1 MTAQSHPPVAIG
13 LAVDRSAEERT
24 LDGLID
30 AAVADKD
37 TVVLALARDAA
48 PLAARDA
55 LAWMSPCEVP
65 APDEWAFLGR
75 RPDGRAVLAAVYVDD
90 EPPFDAPGGWGGLR
104 VVGADLNPAEA
115 SVFTEALS
123 LARWLRDSPF
133 CPACGTRTDVRM
145 SGWSRHCA
153 SCGREHFPR
162 TDPAV
167 IVAVT
172 HPHDPDLLLLGSN
185 VLWGED
191 RFSCFAGFN
200 EAGESL
206 EDTVA
211 RELYEEAGVA
221 LTDVRYRGSQSWPYP
236 RSLMVGF
243 LATAVD
249 AHAVRPDGEEIVAV
263 RWFHRD
269 EIGAALSGRGPVQ
282 LPGPASISRRLIE
295 GWHGGVA

>member
-104 VVGADLNPAEA
+104 VVGADLDPAEA

-145 SGWSRHCA
+145 SGWSRHCT
-153 SCGREHFPR
+153 SCGR
-162 TDPAV
+162 
-167 IVAVT
+167 I
-172 HPHDPDLLLLGSN
+172 
-185 VLWGED
+185 
-191 RFSCFAGFN
+191 
-200 EAGESL
+200 
-206 EDTVA
+206 
-211 RELYEEAGVA
+211 
-221 LTDVRYRGSQSWPYP
+221 
-236 RSLMVGF
+236 
-243 LATAVD
+243 
-249 AHAVRPDGEEIVAV
+249 I
-263 RWFHRD
+263 FHRHSQ
-269 EIGAALSGRGPVQ
+269 I
-282 LPGPASISRRLIE
+282 LIE
-295 GWHGGVA
+295 KCKKIVTK